1 MSKTDRTT
9 TLRISTS
16 GWIALSAVL
25 LAPWVFVMTFM
36 LRDGPARTVPLVQSG
51 GTARAMP
58 NATSTG
64 PLRGQLAPGPWGRL
78 SFDTIMIE
86 PPEAVVPIV
95 SSEPHP
101 PQWWFAGYSDAKL
114 QWLWQEAGLAE
125 AERQQLSA
133 PENRSVSDKGITI
146 RPSKDLVLALRPS
159 ARGKIYTALSEF
171 PENIAQHEPF
181 RFRSDSI
188 DDWFLDS
195 DLAPE
200 TIALTKQLIY
210 ERSGIAF
217 FSDQDLVLSRLPSSA
232 ERIRYLKALSRKPAL
247 LLQLN
252 VAHGA
257 NSEALA
263 QYWGRG
269 RRAKDLEPLIA
280 SVARRPGGGNLD
292 VVHLL
297 PRFPRSMLY
306 TYPMPGDRQTGDAYD
321 CHWTSFNFYSTDPD
335 DRFTDINFVKQMLN
349 TDYYP
354 VGGEPMLGDI
364 YLFVRPDNV
373 VIHSCVFVADDIVFT
388 KNGPGYSVPWMLSRL
403 AQIVAFYGRGQEMEL
418 RRFRPKRL

>member
-1 MSKTDRTT
+1 MSTSDRTT
-9 TLRISTS
+9 TLRISAL
-16 GWIALSAVL
+16 GWFALSVVL
-25 LAPWVFVMTFM
+25 LAPWGIVVTFL
-36 LRDGPARTVPLVQSG
+36 LRDG
-51 GTARAMP
+51 TARRVPPAQP
-58 NATSTG
+58 GARAPAKPEAAATG
-64 PLRGQLAPGPWGRL
+64 PLQGQLAPGPWGRL
-78 SFDTIMIE
+78 SFSTIMIE
-86 PPEAVVPIV
+86 PPEAVVPLV
-95 SSEPHP
+95 SSEPHL
-101 PQWWFAGYSDAKL
+101 PQWWFARYTDAKL
-114 QWLWQEAGLAE
+114 QSLWQEAGLSE
-125 AERQQLSA
+125 AERQQLNA
-133 PENRSVSDKGITI
+133 PENRSVSEAGIRVQPTEQI
-146 RPSKDLVLALRPS
+146 VLALRPA
-159 ARGKIYTALSEF
+159 ARGKIYTVLSEF

-181 RFRSDSI
+181 RFRADSI

-200 TIALTKQLIY
+200 TIQLTKQLIY

-252 VAHGA
+252 VEHGA
-257 NSEALA
+257 NAEALA

-280 SVARRPGGGNLD
+280 SVARRPAGGSLD

-306 TYPMPGDRQTGDAYD
+306 TYPMPGDRETGDAYD
-321 CHWTSFNFYSTDPD
+321 CHWTSFNFYGTDPD
-335 DRFTDINFVKQMLN
+335 DRFTDINFVKQALN

-354 VGGEPMLGDI
+354 VGGEPMLGDVI
-364 YLFVRPDNV
+364 LFVRPGNV

-388 KNGPGYSVPWMLSRL
+388 KNGPGFSVPWMLSHL
-403 AQIVAFYGRGQEMEL
+403 AQVVAFYGRGQEMEL